1 MHEHR
6 LRALAGRSAIACSP
20 GQQAAGVPASDECMS
35 APGRRDG
42 ARAPAAAGR
51 DRAARAARATRA
63 SACCVRTVPTRQ
75 PDYDQVAQWKKSL
88 DGDRPAH
95 SFSQSFSMTVW
106 LINFDYY
113 VDYYVDLLAHMYYGK
128 SSV

>member
-1 MHEHR
+1 MHVEK
-6 LRALAGRSAIACSP
+6 
-20 GQQAAGVPASDECMS
+20 CMYQYQY
-35 APGRRDG
+35 RTIQKYTVDT
-42 ARAPAAAGR
+42 
-51 DRAARAARATRA
+51 DR
-63 SACCVRTVPTRQ
+63 
-75 PDYDQVAQWKKSL
+75 PDYDHTPQLKKSL

-106 LINFDYY
+106 LINLDYY